1 MNVLMERRLF
11 SVEEYHRMAE
21 VGILGSDDRV
31 ELIDGELV
39 TMAPI
44 GKWHA
49 SRVSRLDHL
58 FQKAAADDA
67 LVWVQSP
74 ISLPPRSEPQPDI
87 ALLKPR
93 ADFYASALPAA
104 QDVLLIVEVAD
115 TSLAYDRDI
124 KLKLYARHGIPEF
137 WILDREHLALEIHR
151 EPSAKGYRIT
161 LRPEAAESI
170 SPVAVPRV
178 VINVGDLFVGLD

>member
-1 MNVLMERRLF
+1 MVD
-11 SVEEYHRMAE
+11 A
-21 VGILGSDDRV
+21 GILGSDDRV
-31 ELIDGELV
+31 EVIDGELV

-49 SRVSRLDHL
+49 SRVSRLDRL
-58 FQKAAADDA
+58 FQKAAADDV
-67 LVWVQSP
+67 LVWVQCP

-93 ADFYASALPAA
+93 ADFYASALPVAE
-104 QDVLLIVEVAD
+104 DVLLIVEVAD
-115 TSLAYDRDI
+115 TTLAYDRDI

-137 WILDREHLALEIHR
+137 WILERENRALEIHR

-161 LRPEAAESI
+161 LRPDASESI
-170 SPVAVPRV
+170 SPPTVPGL
-178 VINVGDLFVGLD
+178 VINVGDLFAGLD